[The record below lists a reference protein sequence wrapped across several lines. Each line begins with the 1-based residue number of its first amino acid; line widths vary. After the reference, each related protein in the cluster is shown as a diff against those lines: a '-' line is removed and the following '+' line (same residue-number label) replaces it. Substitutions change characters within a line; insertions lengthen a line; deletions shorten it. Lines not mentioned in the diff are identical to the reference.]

1 MAASASG
8 PGFRQVA
15 TVTDLWRRYPRP
27 GEYVA
32 VRLRGDARRP
42 VPCDRDRFDGS
53 LRRRPRVT
61 GRTGGRPP
69 AASVL
74 GCIAF
79 LLIGWTGLLVPSLI
93 RSIREGFAQTDAGIG
108 VWYFVYAVAYASG
121 SFGGGLA
128 TERLG
133 RRVVLSLAV
142 ALLGAGFMAL
152 ALAPGW
158 AAFLVVAVPAGL
170 GAGVIDGGVN
180 GLFLDLFRE
189 GRGRAMNLLHLFFSL
204 GALSAPLA
212 VGVAIGVGIP
222 WQAIL
227 FGTGIAALPVALL
240 FAVIRTPS
248 GRHARSTEPPESSST
263 VRDRLSVPLLL
274 LAFAIACYV
283 ASEVGVSSWL
293 VRFLEPAPL
302 EVATGALSL
311 YWAGLTLGRLAGAR
325 LADRFDHG
333 RFTIAAVGLMS
344 VALVGAILVPSPPV
358 SIALFGLAGFMS
370 GPIFPMIIALGGER
384 YPERSAAVSGFLA
397 GCAVVGAVIYPPV
410 MGFLSVTVGLTVAM
424 LGNVV
429 LGLACVVALALVGR
443 PAAGPAAARS

>member
-1 MAASASG
+1 M
-8 PGFRQVA
+8 PRVA
-15 TVTDLWRRYPRP
+15 PL
-27 GEYVA
+27 
-32 VRLRGDARRP
+32 
-42 VPCDRDRFDGS
+42 PCDRDRSDSSPGW
-53 LRRRPRVT
+53 RAGVT
-61 GRTGGRPP
+61 SPTGGRPA

-79 LLIGWTGLLVPSLI
+79 LLIGWSGLLVPSLI
-93 RSIREGFAQTDAGIG
+93 RSIRDGFVQTDAGIG
-108 VWYFVYAVAYASG
+108 AWYFVYAVAYASG
-121 SFGGGLA
+121 SFGGGLT

-142 ALLGAGFMAL
+142 ALLGSGLMAL
-152 ALAPGW
+152 ALAPDW
-158 AAFLVVAVPAGL
+158 AAFLVAAVPVGL
-170 GAGVIDGGVN
+170 GAGVVDGGVN

-189 GRGRAMNLLHLFFSL
+189 GRGRALNLLHLFFSL

-212 VGVAIGVGIP
+212 VGMAVGEGVA

-240 FAVIRTPS
+240 FAVIATPS
-248 GRHARSTEPPESSST
+248 GRHAGMGETLEATVT
-263 VRDRLSVPLLL
+263 VRRRLSTPLLL

-283 ASEVGVSSWL
+283 ASEAGVSSWL

-311 YWAGLTLGRLAGAR
+311 FWGGLTLGRLAGAR
-325 LADRFDHG
+325 VADWFDH
-333 RFTIAAVGLMS
+333 RHFTMAAVGLMS
-344 VALVGAILVPSPPV
+344 VALVGAILVPSTPV

-370 GPIFPMIIALGGER
+370 GPVFPMIIALGGER
-384 YPERSAAVSGFLA
+384 YPDRSAAVSGFLA
-397 GCAVVGAVIYPPV
+397 GCAVAGSVIYPPI

-429 LGLACVVALALVGR
+429 LGLLCLLALALVGR
-443 PAAGPAAARS
+443 PAMMLSAARS